1 MKKNIFT
8 KENVAIALFIAIMM
22 IVWAFAEIGIATA
35 FNLKVSG
42 MDYAVYAKTFY
53 QQHPWMIPLV
63 VASYIGVVIFTTKIV
78 KNLWEEINMYFKE
91 KYQEAK

>member
-8 KENVAIALFIAIMM
+8 KENVAIALVITIMT
-22 IVWAFAEIGIATA
+22 IVWMFAEIGIATT

-42 MDYAVYAKTFY
+42 MDYVVYAKTFY
-53 QQHPWMIPLV
+53 QQHFWMIPLV
-63 VASYIGVVIFTTKIV
+63 VAGYVSVVIFTTKIV
-78 KNLWEEINMYFKE
+78 KDLWNEINVYFKE